1 MTTYCGFLLWFVALC
16 QTFGCL
22 FDADLTNHQIRNK
35 NCIVTLFSDFEKRCV
50 IGEKAA
56 CTYSSRRK
64 ALNFCLVS
72 ALIECSELTFVQCM
86 LDDDIADHWN
96 FARTQKAFEHMK
108 AIVFSDRR

>member
-1 MTTYCGFLLWFVALC
+1 MTTYIGLLLWFVALC

-50 IGEKAA
+50 IGKKAA

-64 ALNFCLVS
+64 ARVLHT
-72 ALIECSELTFVQCM
+72 ALDVRLECF
-86 LDDDIADHWN
+86 
-96 FARTQKAFEHMK
+96 
-108 AIVFSDRR
+108 DRV